1 MQYEPHNYIQECIPV
16 GCVPSA
22 AVAILVGGGV
32 LWLENIS
39 VKRGWP
45 CSAVAQSV
53 RQVLTLCCLQTIL
66 DAILPHYLE
75 FIKQETLRRDCAGA
89 AREEIGVLCN
99 IAVTMRALVSSCEPL
114 ARYVLLAPKGS
125 FTTS

>member
-1 MQYEPHNYIQECIPV
+1 M
-16 GCVPSA
+16 
-22 AVAILVGGGV
+22 
-32 LWLENIS
+32 
-39 VKRGWP
+39 R
-45 CSAVAQSV
+45 
-53 RQVLTLCCLQTIL
+53 CLQTIL

-114 ARYVLLAPKGS
+114 ARYVALAPKGS
-125 FTTS
+125 STLSESESDIAPDGLIENAIECLY